1 MIADFQRDYLTKMA
15 NYDQMV
21 NTAKAESDLAYE
33 LQQSKERQVIVD
45 ELLKVDLVEKQGLI
59 KVEEKEILRAEKYL
73 TASTRLP
80 ADAKAYETK
89 IQAEGRRFQRMKKA
103 EGDAQR
109 IRLLGSATASSLQ
122 AVSNFSSNKRIPIN
136 NLIDHT
142 GFKINITSY
151 YLCNMSQ
158 MV

>member
-142 GFKINITSY
+142 GFKTYITSY